1 MSKTVIINR
10 PISDLELSDI
20 HILVE
25 EGAKVFTLSRG
36 ESHDFAQPIVLTS
49 EEKRQLNYQTMDEVL
64 QFGDLPVGEQTVAD
78 LFRIDTASVWHY
90 HKFRIYFAVR
100 NLMYFLYPLK
110 RKFNSFEGHTWYV
123 SPEVRYLRHLYP
135 EVEFI
140 VPVEEPKS
148 GFNFKILLSY
158 IFLVKMRCMMY
169 LFSSKKRPEYLLYMT
184 EKYSTVMDKKTL
196 KTKSGHHIL
205 DYLISELDDR
215 FALLTEVLMPKPK
228 GKSDYSFSNKQYQ
241 QSLNHCPKIFLEG
254 FMVAGLFK
262 KEVRQ
267 STRAAKKILY
277 MAYPLV
283 REIQLTLI
291 QQVTLEVFRSLHSSS
306 GFFLFRYFAARRF
319 FARSG
324 IKAVIAG
331 DENSPL
337 TKSLLDAARFCGIKT
352 IGLQH
357 GTMHDLHPG
366 YLFTPNDGRNH
377 VMPDLTLTW
386 GKYWEQFL
394 IEKGNYPED
403 SVISVGQIRTD
414 IIPVLMRAENKKKA
428 NPTQLILF
436 ASQPQRD
443 PELRYQAAFD
453 VFKAAQKL
461 HNTKLIVK
469 LHPREFADSGYY
481 AAIAKDAGCKNYTID
496 KTSDLYQLMASC
508 DVLITC
514 FSTVGTETVYFYKP
528 LVIVDHLKQDLMGY
542 AAEGVAF
549 QATDAASLTTILSLI
564 FRGTLRVDRLKYNA
578 FILKYALQIDGKV
591 AQRTIDAIIS
601 ANSMEQ
607 NYINSVK

>member
-1 MSKTVIINR
+1 MSKTIIINR
-10 PISDLELSDI
+10 PLSDLELSDI
-20 HILVE
+20 QLLVE
-25 EGAKVFTLSRG
+25 EGARVFTLSRG
-36 ESHDFAQPIVLTS
+36 ETLDFAQHIIITP

-64 QFGDLPVGEQTVAD
+64 QFGDLPVGDQTVAD
-78 LFRIDTASVWHY
+78 LFRIDTASIWHY

-100 NLMYFLYPLK
+100 NLMYFLQPIQQQ
-110 RKFNSFEGHTWYV
+110 FSSFEGHVWYV
-123 SPEVRYLRHLYP
+123 GPEVRYLRNLFP
-135 EVEFI
+135 EVEFHF
-140 VPVEEPKS
+140 PEEEPKS
-148 GFNFKILLSY
+148 SFNFKILFSY
-158 IFLVKMRCMMY
+158 IFMVKMRCLMY

-196 KTKSGHHIL
+196 KNKSGHHIL
-205 DYLISELDDR
+205 EYLISELDDR

-228 GKSDYSFSNKQYQ
+228 GKSDYSFSRKQYHKT
-241 QSLNHCPKIFLEG
+241 LNNCPKIFMEG
-254 FMVAGLFK
+254 FMVSGMFNK
-262 KEVRQ
+262 NVRH
-267 STRAAKKILY
+267 STRLAKKTLR

-283 REIQLTLI
+283 REIQLTVI
-291 QQVTLEVFRSLHSSS
+291 QQLTLEMFRSLHSSS
-306 GFFLFRYFAARRF
+306 GFFLFRYFAARKF
-319 FARSG
+319 FANSG

-352 IGLQH
+352 IGMQH
-357 GTMHDLHPG
+357 GTMHDLHPA

-394 IEKGNYPED
+394 IEKGNYPID

-414 IIPVLMRAENKKKA
+414 IIPLLMKAENMKQA
-428 NPTQLILF
+428 NPTELILF

-461 HNTKLIVK
+461 PNTQLIVK
-469 LHPREFADSGYY
+469 LHPREFADSPYY
-481 AAIAKDAGCKNYTID
+481 SAIAKEAGCTNYTID
-496 KTSDLYQLMASC
+496 KTSDLYQLIASC

-528 LVIVDHLKQDLMGY
+528 LIILDHLKQDILGY

-549 QATDAASLTTILSLI
+549 QATDANSLATILSLI
-564 FRGTLRVDRLKYNA
+564 FRGTLRVDRLKYNS
-578 FILKYALQIDGKV
+578 FILKYAYQIDGKV
-591 AQRTIDAIIS
+591 AQRCIEAITA
-601 ANSMEQ
+601 ANSIEQ
-607 NYINSVK
+607 N

>member
-1 MSKTVIINR
+1 MSKTIIINR
-10 PISDLELSDI
+10 QISDAELTDI
-20 HILVE
+20 EFLVE
-25 EGAKVFTLSRG
+25 EGAKVFTLSQG
-36 ESHDFAQPIVLTS
+36 ESLGFAKLIVLSS
-49 EEKRQLNYQTMDEVL
+49 EEKRQLNYQAMDEVL
-64 QFGDLPVGEQTVAD
+64 QFGDLPVGHQTVAD
-78 LFRIDTASVWHY
+78 LFRIDTASIWHY

-100 NLMYFLYPLK
+100 NLMYFLHPLK
-110 RKFNSFEGHTWYV
+110 KQFTSFEGHLWYV
-123 SPEVRYLRHLYP
+123 SPEARYLRNLFP
-135 EVEFI
+135 KVEFHF
-140 VPVEEPKS
+140 PEEEQNS
-148 GFNFKILLSY
+148 GFNFKILFSY
-158 IFLVKMRCMMY
+158 IFLVKMRCLMY
-169 LFSSKKRPEYLLYMT
+169 LFSSKARPEYLLYMT

-196 KTKSGHHIL
+196 KNKTGHHIL

-215 FALLTEVLMPKPK
+215 FGLLTEVLMPKPK

-241 QSLNHCPKIFLEG
+241 RSMNHCPKIFLEG
-254 FMVAGLFK
+254 FMVAGFFSK
-262 KEVRQ
+262 AVRQ
-267 STRAAKKILY
+267 SVSSAKKTLRL
-277 MAYPLV
+277 AYPQV
-283 REIQLTLI
+283 SEIPLTVI
-291 QQVTLEVFRSLHSSS
+291 QHLSLEVFRSLHSSS
-306 GFFLFRYFAARRF
+306 GFFLFRYFASRRF
-319 FARSG
+319 FDRSG

-357 GTMHDLHPG
+357 GTMHDLHPA
-366 YLFTPNDGRNH
+366 YLFTTNDRHNR

-394 IEKGNYPED
+394 IEKGNYPTD

-414 IIPVLMRAENKKKA
+414 IIPVLKQAENQKKA
-428 NPTQLILF
+428 NPTEIILF

-461 HNTKLIVK
+461 PNTKLIVK
-469 LHPREFADSGYY
+469 LHPRESADSGYY
-481 AAIAKDAGCKNYTID
+481 SAIAKEAGCKNYTID
-496 KTSDLYQLMASC
+496 RSSDLYQLIASC

-528 LVIVDHLKQDLMGY
+528 LIILDHLKQDIQGY

-549 QATDAASLTTILSLI
+549 QATDATSLATTLSLI
-564 FRGTLRVDRLKYNA
+564 FRGTLRVDRMKYNA

-591 AQRTIDAIIS
+591 AQRTIEAITSTHVI
-601 ANSMEQ
+601 E
-607 NYINSVK
+607 